1 VLDSREA
8 TLPRRSSSS
17 TSSVL
22 MSRVSQIPLNYE
34 TMENELKTTQDVLVT
49 EQEDHR
55 DTRVIECLQ
64 RTDESIY
71 GGKK

>member
-1 VLDSREA
+1 
-8 TLPRRSSSS
+8 
-17 TSSVL
+17 

-55 DTRVIECLQ
+55 DTRVVECLQ

>member
-1 VLDSREA
+1 
-8 TLPRRSSSS
+8 
-17 TSSVL
+17 
-22 MSRVSQIPLNYE
+22 
-34 TMENELKTTQDVLVT
+34 MENELKTTQDVLVT

-55 DTRVIECLQ
+55 DTRVVECLQ